1 MTDRLIDLT
10 PVRYSNEVKV
20 GLSII
25 LAALVFYFGI
35 RFMQDIPLF
44 RGSYVLETRFDD
56 AGGLV
61 AGNAVRVNGVNVGT
75 VESVLLDTE
84 ARQARVLF
92 RIDSDVQIPEG
103 SMASVSGVS
112 ALGSVRLSIELGPP
126 SNASIPPGGFVP
138 SPPDEDLIGQLS
150 ERAPMLAVRADSLL
164 RSANATMEEAQT
176 LMRSPSSDLRTTLT
190 SIRSG
195 ADALD
200 QLLRGQQDQLDQLVA
215 NTEALTGE
223 LNTFFRENS
232 DSLEATVGQ
241 TNRVLDQ
248 TERNLRALERTTTNM
263 DLLLRRINEGEG
275 TLGLLV
281 NDPGL
286 YLRLDSAATQFNTIL
301 DDFQRNPGRYL
312 KDMNLV
318 RVF

>member
-1 MTDRLIDLT
+1 MK
-10 PVRYSNEVKV
+10 YSNEIKV
-20 GLSII
+20 GLSIV
-25 LAALVFYFGI
+25 LAALVFYLGI

-61 AGNAVRVNGVNVGT
+61 PGNAVRVNGVNVGT
-75 VESVLLDTE
+75 VESVLLDPE
-84 ARQARVLF
+84 VRQARVLF
-92 RIDSDVQIPEG
+92 RIDRDVKIPEG
-103 SMASVSGVS
+103 STTAISGVS
-112 ALGSVRLSIELGPP
+112 ALGSVRMSIELGPP
-126 SNASIPPGGFVP
+126 SNPPIPAGGFVP
-138 SPPDEDLIGQLS
+138 SPAQEDVVGQLS
-150 ERAPMLAVRADSLL
+150 EQAPMLAARADSLL

-176 LMRSPSSDLRTTLT
+176 LMRSPESDLRTTLT
-190 SIRSG
+190 SIRGS
-195 ADALD
+195 ADALN
-200 QLLRGQQDQLDQLVA
+200 QLLRGQQEQLNQLVA

-223 LNTFFRENS
+223 LNTFVHENR
-232 DSLEATVGQ
+232 DSLGATVNQ

-248 TERNLRALERTTTNM
+248 TERNLLALERTTHQM
-263 DLLLRRINEGEG
+263 DQLVRRINEGEG

-286 YLRLDSAATQFNTIL
+286 YMRLDSAATRFNTIL